1 MGEDS
6 MKPKKEK
13 LFISMQLDKK
23 DLLALQI
30 LANGL
35 QRGMSIIQST
45 LTAYRKKITQ
55 PISKNA
61 LQLAEDRKTGKQ

>member
-1 MGEDS
+1 